1 MIEVDNLS
9 RFYGDLLAVDSVNF
23 KIEKGEVVGLLG
35 HNGAGKTTIM
45 KMLTGYLEPSSGHI
59 NIDGLSIGSDTGL
72 IQKKIGYLPENCPV
86 WPEMTV
92 IDYLE
97 YQALLHKLNTSS
109 IPKLISQAINKTAL
123 QEKATAS
130 IQTLSRG
137 YRQRV
142 GVAQALLHMPDI
154 IILDEP
160 TNGLD
165 PTQIHHMRD
174 LIKELAETSTIIVS
188 THVLQEVQA
197 VCERVLIM
205 RSGKLVT
212 DSKISHLQA
221 SSRLLLT
228 IENTN
233 INVVDELKK
242 INSVGNVEKKLDD
255 NLIQVFQIE
264 TSEDLAPTIVE
275 SLVGLGIKIRGVNPE
290 RRDLETVFS
299 EVSLETN
306 YE

>member
-1 MIEVDNLS
+1 MI
-9 RFYGDLLAVDSVNF
+9 
-23 KIEKGEVVGLLG
+23 
-35 HNGAGKTTIM
+35 
-45 KMLTGYLEPSSGHI
+45 
-59 NIDGLSIGSDTGL
+59 
-72 IQKKIGYLPENCPV
+72 
-86 WPEMTV
+86 
-92 IDYLE
+92 
-97 YQALLHKLNTSS
+97 
-109 IPKLISQAINKTAL
+109 
-123 QEKATAS
+123 
-130 IQTLSRG
+130 
-137 YRQRV
+137 V

-255 NLIQVFQIE
+255 NSIQVFQIE

-290 RRDLETVFS
+290 TRDLETVFS

-306 YE
+306 DE

>member
-1 MIEVDNLS
+1 MIEVKDLNRYYDS
-9 RFYGDLLAVDSVNF
+9 LLAVDSVNF

-45 KMLTGYLEPSSGHI
+45 KMLTGFLEPSSGEI
-59 NIDGLSIGSDTGL
+59 SIDGLKVGPDTGL
-72 IQKKIGYLPENCPV
+72 IQKKMGYLPENCPV

-97 YQALLHKLNTSS
+97 YQALLHKIKPNS
-109 IPKLISQAINKTAL
+109 IPELINKAITKTAL
-123 QEKATAS
+123 QEKATSS

-137 YRQRV
+137 FRQRV

-165 PTQIHHMRD
+165 PTQILHMRD
-174 LIKELAETSTIIVS
+174 LIKELAETATIIVS

-205 RSGKLVT
+205 RSGKLVI
-212 DSKISHLQA
+212 DSKLSELQA
-221 SSRLLLT
+221 SSKLLLT

-233 INVVDELKK
+233 INVADELKK
-242 INSVGNVEKKLDD
+242 MKSIGKVEKKLDD
-255 NLIQVFQIE
+255 NLIQVFRIE
-264 TSEDLAPTIVE
+264 TKEDLAPAIIE
-275 SLVGLGIKIRGVNPE
+275 SLVALGVKIRCVNPE

-299 EVSLETN
+299 EVSLETDH
-306 YE
+306 E